1 MTTYVLIGYFLGALN
16 EANQSEIF
24 RAAHWH
30 STMYWQYLRQC
41 SGVYA
46 TYAQETC
53 RGTVRIPNREERGE
67 RRHILPAQSS
77 TLIVFYDSIIATDRA
92 SRCPAQK
99 ALPHNKEK

>member
-1 MTTYVLIGYFLGALN
+1 MKPTSQKYLELRTGTVRCTG
-16 EANQSEIF
+16 
-24 RAAHWH
+24 
-30 STMYWQYLRQC
+30 STFV
-41 SGVYA
+41 SGFYA

-92 SRCPAQK
+92 SRCPAQE